1 MSIQSM
7 NTLESFLDRALL
19 LFASVPEIVLGV
31 PAIGLLVTGVLAS
44 GIAGA
49 TAASL
54 ENATLLGK
62 IAAYFLIGLPIF
74 ALGIGFCYLAPAMVS
89 FDALMR
95 SSAPLAR

>member
-1 MSIQSM
+1 MNIQSM
-7 NTLESFLDRALL
+7 GVLESFLDRALL
-19 LFASVPEIVLGV
+19 LVASVPEIVLGV

-89 FDALMR
+89 FDTLMR

>member
-1 MSIQSM
+1 MNLQSM
-7 NTLESFLDRALL
+7 NALESFLDRSLVLL
-19 LFASVPEIVLGV
+19 ASMPEAVLGV
-31 PAIGLLVTGVLAS
+31 PPIGLLLAGVLAS

-89 FDALMR
+89 FDSLMR
-95 SSAPLAR
+95 TAAPLAR

>member
-1 MSIQSM
+1 MSVQSM
-7 NTLESFLDRALL
+7 IGLESFLDRALSL
-19 LFASVPEIVLGV
+19 IASVPETVLSV
-31 PAIGLLVTGVLAS
+31 PAAGLLLTAVFSS

-62 IAAYFLIGLPIF
+62 IAAYFLIGVPLF
-74 ALGIGFCYLAPAMVS
+74 ALGIGFCYLAPALIS

-95 SSAPLAR
+95 TAAPLAR